1 MSSSS
6 KSRKRNRGKKRSSG
20 KSSSHLAR
28 SPLVG
33 STMAASAVSQPSGQS
48 YDFGPG
54 GKRGA
59 LRCRFKTPFSGVIT
73 GTTTAID
80 GMNFPGPATAS
91 YAAINPLGCVVRT
104 AAAVTATPAP
114 FQSPVLQLL
123 GGLFTR
129 YRVNRLK
136 FLYHPA
142 APTSGT
148 SVVPMFFAYS
158 SDPAHE
164 LSQDG
169 TILVADP
176 LNLPNSLEF
185 SPWLPWEMD
194 VSKDLPIRDLYTQG
208 EAGTSFSN
216 IDIVQ
221 LRQSCVGGIFLTGT
235 SNGTTTASSIGEL
248 YLEIDLTFEDICP
261 QKTIGTLGFVFGRPF
276 RSALKDESLCRK
288 IKELMIIEIDKY
300 NCAGGVS
307 IKESEKGRTCDGY
320 SALNCVERKSR
331 EESPRGD
338 VCEAKDD
345 PSPIPDSTSPLDMKA
360 FCSHV
365 LACEKCDRRKGL
377 CPEGAKLESELWAQ
391 IRPSKDH
398 PNT

>member
-1 MSSSS
+1 M
-6 KSRKRNRGKKRSSG
+6 N
-20 KSSSHLAR
+20 LAR

-48 YDFGPG
+48 YDFGPA

-59 LRCRFKTPFSGVIT
+59 LRCRFKTPMCGLIT

-80 GMNFPGPATAS
+80 GMNFPGPITAS
-91 YAAINPLGCVVRT
+91 YSAINPLGCVVRS

-142 APTSGT
+142 APTSGA

-169 TILVADP
+169 SILVADP

-185 SPWLPWEMD
+185 APWLPWEMD
-194 VSKDLPIRDLYTQG
+194 VTKDLPVRDLYTQG

-261 QKTIGTLGFVFGRPF
+261 QKTIGTLGFVFNRPF
-276 RSALKDESLCRK
+276 RSALKDENLAAR
-288 IKELMIIEIDKY
+288 IKKLMVTEIEEYQRVLK
-300 NCAGGVS
+300 VS
-307 IKESEKGRTCDGY
+307 GFECEKEERVIGN
-320 SALNCVERKSR
+320 SALNCVEENSGKVFLPER
-331 EESPRGD
+331 
-338 VCEAKDD
+338 VCETNDD
-345 PSPIPDSTSPLDMKA
+345 LKPIPDSTSPLDMKA

-398 PNT
+398 PSA